1 MKLEAL
7 SRINSNSEIYR
18 NILAGSN
25 YVVHGQSSESN
36 NNLSSKW
43 FVVSPVAGF
52 RRMSSGLGKA
62 ESNGD
67 VSSGGSTSSSDVSTG
82 LGGCWKRRT
91 WSEKMLLLAVV
102 AMFVAFTVATTI
114 LVEIYLR
121 LDHRLFKSQTQLT
134 DDVLCNQLTAN
145 WTQVNN
151 FSAKSAQ

>member
-1 MKLEAL
+1 
-7 SRINSNSEIYR
+7 
-18 NILAGSN
+18 
-25 YVVHGQSSESN
+25 
-36 NNLSSKW
+36 
-43 FVVSPVAGF
+43 
-52 RRMSSGLGKA
+52 MSSGLGKA

-67 VSSGGSTSSSDVSTG
+67 VSSGGSTASSDVSTG
-82 LGGCWKRRT
+82 LSGCWKRRT

-121 LDHRLFKSQTQLT
+121 LDHRLFKSQSQLT

-151 FSAKSAQ
+151 SFSKSAQ